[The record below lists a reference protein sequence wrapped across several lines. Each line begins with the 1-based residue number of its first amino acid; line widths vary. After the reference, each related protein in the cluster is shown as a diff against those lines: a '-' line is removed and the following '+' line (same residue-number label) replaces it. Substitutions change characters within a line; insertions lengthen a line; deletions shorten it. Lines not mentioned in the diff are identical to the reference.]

1 MPSTDADGP
10 DAVAGERVDVPADA
24 TTVAERYRRL
34 ERPVSTALA
43 VGIATVAGGSY
54 LFVPLV
60 PWLVL
65 VGGLVVA
72 VRAPLLRTESRTRLR
87 TDASPEVVQADFS
100 SPTPPV
106 LPFQWGI
113 ADAVRA
119 TPDGAS
125 YEVSYL
131 FGLRSVELD
140 LTVRDP
146 AEDPA
151 ADVELRVTA
160 NGGGWGTYA
169 VSFRPVEDGTVVD
182 VETTSDRRFGL
193 IRLPQRVIATRLMPA
208 ALEAQGYEILER
220 DASLSI

>member
-1 MPSTDADGP
+1 VPSTDAGEP
-10 DAVAGERVDVPADA
+10 DAVGSDRVDVPADA
-24 TTVAERYRRL
+24 TTVAKRYRRL
-34 ERPVSTALA
+34 ERPVSAAVA
-43 VGIATVAGGSY
+43 VGIATLAGGSY

-65 VGGLVVA
+65 AGGLVVA
-72 VRAPLLRTESRTRLR
+72 VRAPLFRTESRTRLR
-87 TDASPEVVQADFS
+87 TDASPEAVRADFAG
-100 SPTPPV
+100 PTPPV

-119 TPDGAS
+119 TSDGAT

-140 LTVRDP
+140 VGVRDP
-146 AEDPA
+146 VDDPA
-151 ADVELRVTA
+151 TDVELQVTA

-169 VSFRPVEDGTVVD
+169 VSIQPVEGGTVVD

-193 IRLPQRVIATRLMPA
+193 RRLPQRVVATRLMPA
-208 ALEAQGYEILER
+208 ALEAQGYQIVER